1 MYFLNFGNT
10 LKNKKIIY
18 VIMNEYMRNWSTDT
32 KNLRKNKDKFA
43 VWKLEQ
49 LINFGLGKD
58 KIKIDDLRKYWNIL
72 EIDPSKK
79 EFLKFF
85 M

>member
-1 MYFLNFGNT
+1 
-10 LKNKKIIY
+10 
-18 VIMNEYMRNWSTDT
+18 MNEYMRNWSTDT

-58 KIKIDDLRKYWNIL
+58 KIKIDDFKKYWNIL